1 MRAWCAPLLAILLL
15 PGCAGPIEVRREVPD
30 GPEQVTDRIAARLTE
45 LGLTVSD
52 RSAAGLTARSSSAL
66 PAWAVCPPRLVGGG
80 DDRRVMTSARTR
92 QARIRVELVPD
103 QAGIRVSGTA
113 VPLGD

>member
-52 RSAAGLTARSSSAL
+52 RSAAGLTARSSPGFTL
-66 PAWAVCPPRLVGGG
+66 REQGPYEG
-80 DDRRVMTSARTR
+80 TR
-92 QARIRVELVPD
+92 EERESRGESW
-103 QAGIRVSGTA
+103 R
-113 VPLGD
+113 